1 MRPQLEELEARHVL
15 SGVAPTAVEQLML
28 EELNDART
36 NPPAYG
42 ASIGVD
48 LSNVAPSQPL
58 AWDPMLIQAA
68 LGHSQDMSAR
78 NYFAHVTPDGVDPG
92 GRIAAAGYGAVSWG
106 ESIAAGY
113 TSPAAALAGLI
124 TDSGVPDLGHRRHLL
139 AIDATFR
146 DQNAAGIGIVLNG
159 SGTYQDYYTIDTAEG
174 SDSRP
179 YLTGVVYNDLN
190 GNGKY
195 DIGEGLGGVTV
206 TVKGA
211 GSATTFDTG
220 GYSLQLSAGTYTVTF
235 SGGGLPASVSE
246 TVSVGATNYR
256 LNLTSAQAKVSQAAG
271 DPATSAWLT
280 QQYETLLGRAPGPA
294 DFNYWL
300 GVLQNGGTEA
310 QVAAAIAASPEHV
323 RFDNSQWIAQI
334 YPGLVG
340 RPAVAND
347 LNYWLGVLQ
356 SGTSRQDVVTSIMQ
370 SVEYRRFDGAQWLP
384 QIYQRLLGRA
394 PRPADY
400 TYWLNVL
407 AGGAARD
414 QVIASIVVS
423 PEYHSHLTNQP
434 SAWLDQVYVQLLGRH
449 AGSGDL
455 TYWLGVLNSG
465 TSESGVVQ
473 QIMQSTEYQ
482 GDAWRNW
489 IGQLYT
495 EFLGR
500 NAGSADLNYWTSAW
514 QTGTSPAG
522 ALTAILNSPEF
533 RGRAGGQTG

>member
-1 MRPQLEELEARHVL
+1 VRPRLEELEARHVL
-15 SGVAPTAVEQLML
+15 SGVAPTAVEQLLL
-28 EELNDART
+28 EELNDARA

-42 ASIGVD
+42 AAIGVD
-48 LSNVAPSQPL
+48 LSKVAPAQPL
-58 AWDPMLIQAA
+58 AWDPLLIQAA
-68 LGHSQDMSAR
+68 LGHSQDMSTS
-78 NYFAHVTPDGVDPG
+78 NYFAHVTPEGVDPG
-92 GRIAAAGYGAVSWG
+92 GRIAAAGYGATSWG

-139 AIDATFR
+139 AIDANFR
-146 DQNAAGIGIVLNG
+146 EQNAVGIGIVLNG

-174 SDSRP
+174 GDTRP
-179 YLTGVVYNDLN
+179 YLTGVVYDDLN

-206 TVKGA
+206 TVQGA
-211 GSATTFDTG
+211 GSTTTFDTG
-220 GYSLQLSAGTYTVTF
+220 GYSLQLNAGTYTVTF
-235 SGGGLPASVSE
+235 SGGGLPASVTES
-246 TVSVGATNYR
+246 VSVGATNYR
-256 LNLTSAQAKVSQAAG
+256 LDLTSAAAKVSQAAG

-280 QQYETLLGRAPGPA
+280 QEYQTLLGRAPATA

-300 GVLQNGGTEA
+300 GLLQNGGTEA
-310 QVAAAIAASPEHV
+310 QVAAAITASPEHV

-340 RPAVAND
+340 RPAGAND

-356 SGTSRQDVVTSIMQ
+356 GGAARQDVVGAIMQ
-370 SVEYRRFDGAQWLP
+370 SVAYRRFDGSQWLP
-384 QIYQRLLGRA
+384 QIYQQFLGRA
-394 PRPADY
+394 PKPADY
-400 TYWLNVL
+400 TYWLGML
-407 AGGAARD
+407 GAGTTHD

-423 PEYHSHLTNQP
+423 PEYLSHLANQP

-465 TSESGVVQ
+465 TSESGVAQ

-482 GDAWRNW
+482 GSAWRNW
-489 IGQLYT
+489 IARLYS
-495 EFLGR
+495 ELLGR
-500 NAGSADLNYWTSAW
+500 NAASADLNYWMSAW
-514 QTGTSPAG
+514 QAGASPAG

-533 RGRAGGQTG
+533 RSRAGGQAG